1 MNASEKRLAV
11 LAGNPN
17 SGKTTLF
24 NALTGL
30 RQKVGNY
37 AGVTVE
43 RKEGVFKTNGA
54 EWKLIDLPGAYSL
67 AARSPEET
75 IARKALRGE
84 MEDLPKPSLAII
96 VVDASNLDRNLYL
109 ATQILNM
116 GVPSVI
122 ALNMM
127 DQAEIAGAQIDADTL
142 AAQLGVPVV
151 PMIATR
157 GEGIDELKAATE
169 NGASEPPMRPWRLD
183 DESEAA
189 LSYVSAAL
197 RRVHED
203 ASDAELDSEAVRL
216 VSGADSE
223 AAAASDEPSA
233 PAVKR
238 AVADAR
244 SALSENGHAPETFE
258 TQARHRWIR
267 SVTAPAVK
275 HAVGRSENALLS
287 RSDRIDSVLTHRILG
302 PLILL
307 AAALLAFQAVFS
319 WASIPMDGIEA
330 GVLGLGSLVG
340 GWMPEGALRGLIVDG
355 VIAGVGSVVIFLPQI
370 LFLFFFIGLL
380 EDTGYMARAA
390 FMMDR
395 FMRGMGLHGNAFIP
409 LLSSFACAIPGIMA
423 TRTISEP
430 KDRLATILIAPLMAC
445 SARLP
450 VYALLIAAFIPGGA
464 WVKSLSLTGL
474 YLLGV
479 LAAMAM
485 AFLFKKTFLRG
496 EAAPLILE
504 LPPYRLPSWRTLFFR
519 LWDRSGEFIKRAGGM
534 ILAATILLW
543 FMASYPKLP
552 AETEAVYETR
562 LAAAQSET
570 ETAQIENERAA
581 AAVSNSFAARFG
593 KWTEPALRPLG
604 FDWKIGVGVIFSF
617 AAREVFVGAMGTI
630 YGVGEADDDDS
641 SLQERLQGAVWEEG
655 DNKGEPIY
663 TLPTAVALLLF
674 YVFALQC
681 VSTVA
686 IMRRETNSWRW
697 PAFAWIYMFVLAYG
711 FAWIGRV
718 AVSAFI

>member
-1 MNASEKRLAV
+1 MSADERPLAV
-11 LAGNPN
+11 LTGNPN

-43 RKEGVFKTNGA
+43 RKTGVFETNGA
-54 EWKLIDLPGAYSL
+54 EWNLIDLPGAYSL
-67 AARSPEET
+67 TARSPEEM
-75 IARKALRGE
+75 IARKVLCGE
-84 MEDLPKPSLAII
+84 MEDLPKPNLAII

-127 DQAEIAGAQIDADTL
+127 DQAETAGARIDAEIL
-142 AAQLGVPVV
+142 AERLGAPVV
-151 PMIATR
+151 PMVATR
-157 GEGIDELKAATE
+157 GEGIEELKAATE

-189 LSYVSAAL
+189 LSYVSLAL
-197 RRVHED
+197 GRVHQD

-216 VSGADSE
+216 VAGGDSDSTPPSD
-223 AAAASDEPSA
+223 AAAE
-233 PAVKR
+233 
-238 AVADAR
+238 AVAEAR
-244 SALSENGHAPETFE
+244 SALSQNGHTPETFE
-258 TQARHRWIR
+258 AQARHQWIR
-267 SVTAPAVK
+267 SVTAK
-275 HAVGRSENALLS
+275 AVGRSENALLS
-287 RSDRIDSVLTHRILG
+287 RSDRIDSVLTHRVLG

-307 AAALLAFQAVFS
+307 ATALLAFQAVFS
-319 WASIPMDGIEA
+319 WASIPMDWIDA
-330 GVLGLGSLVG
+330 GVSALGALVG

-355 VIAGVGSVVIFLPQI
+355 VIAGVGSVIIFLPQI

-430 KDRLATILIAPLMAC
+430 KDRLATILVAPLMAC

-450 VYALLIAAFIPGGA
+450 VYALIIAAFIPGGA

-479 LAAMAM
+479 VAAMAM
-485 AFLFKKTFLRG
+485 AFLFKKTLLRG

-504 LPPYRLPSWRTLFFR
+504 LPPYRLPNWRTLFFR

-534 ILAATILLW
+534 ILAATIVLW

-552 AETEAVYETR
+552 ADDLAAYETR
-562 LAAAQSET
+562 IESAANELEEAE
-570 ETAQIENERAA
+570 IENERAA
-581 AAVSNSFAARFG
+581 AAVENSFAARLG
-593 KWTEPALRPLG
+593 RWTEPALRPLG
-604 FDWKIGVGVIFSF
+604 FDWRIGVGVIASF
-617 AAREVFVGAMGTI
+617 AAREVFVGAMGTL
-630 YGVGEADDDDS
+630 YGVGEADDDAS
-641 SLQERLQGAVWEEG
+641 SLQDRLKGAVWESG
-655 DNKGEPIY
+655 DQKGEPIY

-697 PAFAWIYMFVLAYG
+697 PAFAWVYMFILAYG
-711 FAWIGRV
+711 CAWAGRAAV
-718 AVSAFI
+718 AAFV

>member
-1 MNASEKRLAV
+1 MNANERRIAV

-43 RKEGVFKTNGA
+43 RKTGVFETNGA
-54 EWKLIDLPGAYSL
+54 EWSLIDLPGAYSL
-67 AARSPEET
+67 TARSPEET

-84 MEDLPKPSLAII
+84 MEDLPKPNLAII

-127 DQAEIAGAQIDADTL
+127 DQAETAGAQIDADIL
-142 AAQLGVPVV
+142 AAQLGAPVV

-157 GEGIDELKAATE
+157 GEGVEELKAAAE

-189 LSYVSAAL
+189 LSYVSLAL
-197 RRVHED
+197 GRVHKE
-203 ASDAELDSEAVRL
+203 ASDAELDSETVRL
-216 VSGADSE
+216 VAGGDSE
-223 AAAASDEPSA
+223 STPPSDEA
-233 PAVKR
+233 AE
-238 AVADAR
+238 AVAEAR
-244 SALSENGHAPETFE
+244 NTLSQNGHTPETFE
-258 TQARHRWIR
+258 AQARHRWIR
-267 SVTAPAVK
+267 SVTAK
-275 HAVGRSENALLS
+275 AVGRSENALLS
-287 RSDRIDSVLTHRILG
+287 RSDRIDSVLTHRVFG

-307 AAALLAFQAVFS
+307 AAALLAFQAIFS
-319 WASIPMDGIEA
+319 WASIPMDWIDA
-330 GVLGLGSLVG
+330 GVSALGGWVG
-340 GWMPEGALRGLIVDG
+340 GWMPEGALSGLIVDG

-430 KDRLATILIAPLMAC
+430 KDRLATILVAPLMAC

-450 VYALLIAAFIPGGA
+450 VYVLIIAAFIPGGA
-464 WVKSLSLTGL
+464 WAQSLSLTGL

-485 AFLFKKTFLRG
+485 AFLFKKTLLRG

-504 LPPYRLPSWRTLFFR
+504 LPPYRLPNWRTLFFR

-534 ILAATILLW
+534 ILAATIVLW

-552 AETEAVYETR
+552 ADVEAAYETR
-562 LAAAQSET
+562 LAAAET
-570 ETAQIENERAA
+570 EAETGQIENERAEA
-581 AAVSNSFAARFG
+581 AISNSFAARLG
-593 KWTEPALRPLG
+593 RWTEPALRPLG
-604 FDWKIGVGVIFSF
+604 FDWRIGVGVIASF
-617 AAREVFVGAMGTI
+617 AAREVFVGAMGTL
-630 YGVGEADDDDS
+630 YGVGEADDDPK
-641 SLQERLQGAVWEEG
+641 SLQERLEGAVWESG
-655 DNKGEPIY
+655 DKKGEKIY

-681 VSTVA
+681 ISTVA

-697 PAFAWIYMFVLAYG
+697 PAFAWVYMFILAYG
-711 FAWIGRV
+711 FAWAGRFAV
-718 AVSAFI
+718 AAFI